1 MIHNSTTKSPTS
13 LAYAESILIDSHCH
27 LNMLKEDLSAII
39 SRAENNNVKY
49 MQTICTTIEE
59 LPDILEIAVR
69 YGNVFA
75 SCGVHPNEVKEIVSC
90 ETIMEYCNH
99 PKIIG
104 IGETGLD
111 YYYQTSDKH
120 QQISSFGQHI
130 QASQSTG
137 LPIIVHTREAEQDT
151 IDILS
156 SEMQNTA
163 FHGLIHCFTASKH
176 LAKKMLDLGMYISIA
191 GIVTFKNAT
200 DLQDIVRYIPLD
212 RLLIETDSPYLAPVP
227 MRGKQNEPA
236 FVKYVAEKIAE
247 IKETNLET
255 VANATTTNFISLF
268 SKTHLVVNCNS
279 RPLLSFPPTIVI
291 PA

>member
-1 MIHNSTTKSPTS
+1 M
-13 LAYAESILIDSHCH
+13 ILIDSHCH

-39 SRAENNNVKY
+39 ARAKDNGVQY
-49 MQTICTTIEE
+49 MQTICTTLEE
-59 LPDILEIAVR
+59 LPAILEITVK
-69 YGNVFA
+69 YGNIFA
-75 SCGVHPNEVKEIVSC
+75 SCGIHPNEVKEITMC
-90 ETIMEYCNH
+90 KTIVDYSNH

-111 YYYQTSDKH
+111 YYYQTSDKNK
-120 QQISSFGQHI
+120 QIGSFEQHI

-137 LPIIVHTREAEQDT
+137 LPIIVHTREAEEDT

-156 SEMQNTA
+156 SEMQNAPFT
-163 FHGLIHCFTASKH
+163 GLIHCFTSSKH
-176 LAKKMLDLGMYISIA
+176 LAKKMLDLGMYISVA
-191 GIVTFKNAT
+191 GIVTFKNAAS
-200 DLQDIVRYIPLD
+200 LQDIVRYIPLD

-255 VANATTTNFISLF
+255 VASGTSKNFMSLF
-268 SKTHLVVNCNS
+268 TKTHLTYSTTV
-279 RPLLSFPPTIVI
+279 
-291 PA
+291 